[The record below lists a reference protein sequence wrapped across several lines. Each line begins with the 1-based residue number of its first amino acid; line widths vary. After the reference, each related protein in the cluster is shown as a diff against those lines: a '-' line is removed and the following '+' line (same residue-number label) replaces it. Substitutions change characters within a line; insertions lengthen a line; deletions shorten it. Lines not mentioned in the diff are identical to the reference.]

1 MVSLASTERAPG
13 IVAPSA
19 GGSLKRRH
27 ADNSSDGD
35 HGTSSQLKRRRVT
48 FDPDVHVRILGDEN
62 EKSLQL
68 VGEEV
73 RRAMEKH
80 AAGDKAA
87 FDALK
92 GVFREAAA
100 SPDAPLSG
108 LLQKYLIALSN
119 HAPLLDHSCKRLV
132 HAVIDCSW
140 IARNEHFVRS
150 YRHFLR
156 SLLSVQTGYLSTV
169 LQMLVAMFLTP
180 PSVNARHQDD
190 PPVQRVRLQTR
201 VHETLKS
208 ILRHSPMASS
218 FLAPVITH
226 TFPFSDD
233 DAKTHIEFIRNILK
247 VTEYAP
253 EIKGEIL
260 SLVTEKLVKID
271 VQMQVNMEDLDDD
284 VDERLVG
291 DAINDAEDDDRL
303 SDDGSVSS
311 EESLDAEEARLKQIK
326 DLMRKLDNIMDI
338 QFAYYDAIFEKGD
351 LFEIDEIFESL
362 LSQFANIILPTYRSR
377 HTQFVLFHFSQTSTD
392 LINRFAGCCSHLAF
406 DQGRPQ
412 LMRASAA
419 AYLASFIAR
428 GAHVS
433 RDVVRDVFDLLCHHL
448 EALRVTH
455 EPSCRGPDLRR
466 CSTYYAISQAL
477 IYTFCFRWRD
487 LIVTPD
493 GTPPTDE
500 DIIYHEGDFTW
511 YSSVQEVLRQNIFCR
526 LNPLKICAPTIVAQ
540 FARMAHHLRF
550 MYIYPL
556 IETNKRVRL
565 ARSMASGYLDGIG
578 GRETALTGKRGEQTF
593 LMDAYFPFDPYVLP
607 RSKRWVQGD
616 YVEWKPVPG
625 MPVEKDDEDDDEDE
639 EEDEEDSSEDGEG
652 DGDGDSSDEQR
663 GVDDDDGGGV
673 AAQHYDLDD
682 GSTEASL

>member
-1 MVSLASTERAPG
+1 MVSLASTERALG

-27 ADNSSDGD
+27 MDTSSDAEPPA
-35 HGTSSQLKRRRVT
+35 SSALKRRRVT
-48 FDPDVHVRILGDEN
+48 FDPDVAVRILSDEN
-62 EKSLQL
+62 DKSLEL

-73 RRAMEKH
+73 RRAIEKH
-80 AAGDKAA
+80 AAGEKAA
-87 FDALK
+87 YDALK
-92 GVFREAAA
+92 GLFKEAPT
-100 SPDAPLSG
+100 SGSAPLSG

-119 HAPLLDHSCKRLV
+119 HAPLLDHNCKGLV
-132 HAVIDCSW
+132 HAVLDCSW
-140 IARNEHFVRS
+140 IARNERFVRS

-156 SLLSVQTGYLSTV
+156 SLLSVQSGFMSTV
-169 LQMLVAMFLTP
+169 LQMLVGMFLNA
-180 PSVNARHQDD
+180 PSVNARQQDD

-218 FLAPVITH
+218 FLAPTITN

-233 DAKTHIEFIRNILK
+233 DAGTHVEYIRNILK
-247 VTEYAP
+247 VSEYAP

-271 VQMQVNMEDLDDD
+271 VQMQVDMEDLDDD

-291 DAINDAEDDDRL
+291 DAINGAEDDDDL
-303 SDDGSVSS
+303 SDGGSVSS
-311 EESLDAEEARLKQIK
+311 EESLDPEEQRLKDIK
-326 DLMRKLDNIMDI
+326 DLMRKLDNIMDV
-338 QFAYYDAIFEKGD
+338 QFAYYDSVFEKGD

-377 HTQFVLFHFSQTSTD
+377 HTQFVLFHFSQTSTN
-392 LINRFAGCCSHLAF
+392 LIERFAGCCSHLAF

-412 LMRASAA
+412 LLRASAA

-433 RDVVRDVFDLLCHHL
+433 GAVVRDVFDLLCHHL
-448 EALRVTH
+448 ESLRMAH
-455 EPSCRGPDLRR
+455 EPTCKGPDLRR
-466 CSTYYAISQAL
+466 YSTYYAISQAL
-477 IYTFCFRWRD
+477 LYTFCFRWRD

-493 GTPPTDE
+493 GTAPTDE

-511 YSSVQEVLRQNIFCR
+511 HNSIQEIIRRNIFCR

-578 GRETALTGKRGEQTF
+578 GRETALTGKRGEATF

-607 RSKRWVQGD
+607 RSKRWVEGD
-616 YVEWKPVPG
+616 YVQWKPVPG
-625 MPVEKDDEDDDEDE
+625 MPVEKDDDDDEEDDEEDDD
-639 EEDEEDSSEDGEG
+639 
-652 DGDGDSSDEQR
+652 
-663 GVDDDDGGGV
+663 DDDDSFSEQDDADDV
-673 AAQHYDLDD
+673 TPDDLDD